1 MGQNDVA
8 KSASVL
14 SGCACSRDVKPS
26 EAGVLRSS
34 AKQSPRSEP
43 NFQDYSV
50 PGPIDTHEDEA
61 DMKLNIKAVVKDSES
76 CEVVDGAL
84 PRECAGALSS
94 SAASSTELVS
104 AGSSATPCFAGRWL
118 VQRTEGDFDTFL
130 SDMGQSWLRR
140 MAARALNYG
149 LGRVKV
155 GCEQISHHEFKFEKI
170 LTDPLACES
179 HIHVRVGEVELH
191 FTDDIGRLTA
201 TSRWE
206 SDEVLRF
213 DATADATSL
222 PLTLLMYLTSEGEFV
237 EEMISGRGTSVKYIF
252 ASQN

>member
-1 MGQNDVA
+1 MGQNGVA
-8 KSASVL
+8 KSASSL
-14 SGCACSRDVKPS
+14 SGCACSSRVKPS

-34 AKQSPRSEP
+34 AKQSPRSAP
-43 NFQDYSV
+43 VLQDDLV
-50 PGPIDTHEDEA
+50 PGPIDAPEDEA
-61 DMKLNIKAVVKDSES
+61 DRELNLQAVVEDSES

-84 PRECAGALSS
+84 RRECAEAVSF
-94 SAASSTELVS
+94 SAANSTELIS
-104 AGSSATPCFAGRWL
+104 AGSSAKPCFAGRWL
-118 VQRTEGDFDTFL
+118 VHRTEGDFNAFL
-130 SDMGQSWLRR
+130 IDMGQSWVIRT
-140 MAARALNYG
+140 AARTLNYG
-149 LGRVKV
+149 LGRVQV
-155 GCEQISHHEFKFEKI
+155 RCEQISHNEFKFAKI
-170 LTDPLACES
+170 LTDPTMRES

-191 FTDDIGRLTA
+191 FKDDIGRLTA

-206 SDEVLRF
+206 SDKVLRF